1 VLDLGEQ
8 PLTTVAGRGDVAGE
22 GAQQTDVALGVVVH
36 RPVQVL
42 DVEEP
47 GGLDL
52 LALIGQLARSRMR
65 RIRGQSLAYGVYT
78 SWISS
83 KNGSPP
89 AGKTWVALQ
98 IARWPPGC
106 SARAAAR

>member
-8 PLTTVAGRGDVAGE
+8 PLATVAGHGDVAGE

-65 RIRGQSLAYGVYT
+65 RTRGQTLAYGVVYLLDL
-78 SWISS
+78 IEERVA
-83 KNGSPP
+83 
-89 AGKTWVALQ
+89 AGGEDVGGA
-98 IARWPPGC
+98 PD
-106 SARAAAR
+106 S